1 MNLSQKLL
9 VIPTIT
15 TICEGGFFKLNDIK
29 NHFLSCL
36 KMDTF
41 DALMHV
47 SLWGIEVD
55 NMDKRIIFHIWHNDK
70 N

>member
-1 MNLSQKLL
+1 MITSIPIGLILWTCHKKVL
-9 VIPTIT
+9 VIPIIT
-15 TICEGGFFKLNDIK
+15 TIYEGGFFKLNDIK

-41 DALMHV
+41 DALIHV

-55 NMDKRIIFHIWHNDK
+55 NMD
-70 N
+70 